1 MVNSFTR
8 TSTQTLAALDIGS
21 SKVCCLIA
29 HIDRNKKVEII
40 GSGYNESKGIKN
52 GIVTDINEATL
63 SVCNAVETAEQA
75 ANERINR
82 VIINISGEKIAAT
95 TRNGIINLHKNRAI
109 NDSDIEKLIAKIN
122 SKLNIA
128 DNELIHCIP
137 TNYRVD
143 KGAPAKDPRNIFG
156 ETLSLDMLMG
166 VYPAILYKNLYGV
179 IENAHLEVA
188 EKAFSAYASA
198 LACLVDDEK
207 ELGATVIDIGGGLTS
222 MVTFKNGFP
231 VNFSTIPL
239 GGKNITNDIAWVLT
253 TSFAHAEDLKIR
265 HGFGFLISQDE
276 NETINV
282 YPVGEEDDNSI
293 RTIKKSELIEIITAR
308 LEEIFKMVKAKLD
321 EQGLKDI
328 TNHRIVLTG
337 GTSQLPGIC
346 NVASLI
352 LDKQVRIGI
361 PRNIP
366 NIPKNLYAPTFS
378 TALGMLLFALN
389 YNERKPAKTI
399 GRPSADLGNFSKIFN
414 WFKQNF

>member
-293 RTIKKSELIEIITAR
+293 RTIKKSELIEIISAR

-352 LDKQVRIGI
+352 LDKQVRIAI